1 MSGKTA
7 RSRFPSSRAR
17 FSILS
22 LCLNTVES
30 VVEHGAAC
38 ANTRFD
44 DASATLFFRDPPCVN
59 LRIVLVVLRTVSR
72 RRCTFSTSSV
82 AVRISARYEQRVL
95 GGGSHGFVVA
105 TTGGAERAC
114 ALVHTCMCAALGS
127 GIGQQLPSWS
137 KADIHLSTPTPST
150 LLSLCCGCCSPLFYC
165 GCCSPLVY
173 CCCCSH
179 RVYCFCC
186 SRLIYCSHLRP
197 LSRLLIYAALFFAA
211 PIDGPFITAHACCRP
226 CLLLW
231 YIRYCCALLLPSSAA
246 LHYCSRLLPSS
257 AALACCLRN
266 RRSMQRATFL
276 ATQRP
281 ELCQ

>member
-1 MSGKTA
+1 M
-7 RSRFPSSRAR
+7 
-17 FSILS
+17 
-22 LCLNTVES
+22 
-30 VVEHGAAC
+30 
-38 ANTRFD
+38 
-44 DASATLFFRDPPCVN
+44 
-59 LRIVLVVLRTVSR
+59 
-72 RRCTFSTSSV
+72 
-82 AVRISARYEQRVL
+82 
-95 GGGSHGFVVA
+95 A

-150 LLSLCCGCCSPLFYC
+150 LLSFML
-165 GCCSPLVY
+165 
-173 CCCCSH
+173 
-179 RVYCFCC
+179 
-186 SRLIYCSHLRP
+186 RLLPPSCLLRLLLSSWLLLLLLPPYLLLSLRP

-246 LHYCSRLLPSS
+246 LHFCSRLLPSS